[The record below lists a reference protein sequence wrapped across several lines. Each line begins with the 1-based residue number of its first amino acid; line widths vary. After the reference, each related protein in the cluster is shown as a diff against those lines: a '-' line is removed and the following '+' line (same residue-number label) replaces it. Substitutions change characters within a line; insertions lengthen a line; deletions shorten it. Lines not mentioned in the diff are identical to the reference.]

1 MLMTASHFIQ
11 EPWDVNDYS
20 WPGSLGAS
28 PGDPLPGEVLLMAFF
43 ANSSPPLSPYGI
55 GEPMCLDAPGAFGIS
70 PLTCF
75 CLFIVLSHLESVS
88 TLSLG
93 KGNAEIKP

>member
-43 ANSSPPLSPYGI
+43 ANSSPPP
-55 GEPMCLDAPGAFGIS
+55 
-70 PLTCF
+70 
-75 CLFIVLSHLESVS
+75 VS
-88 TLSLG
+88 LRDWRTTVSRCPKELLG
-93 KGNAEIKP
+93 FP